1 MRACVQCGLSIGATA
16 TFCQVC
22 GATYEPAEAEA
33 VATIQAGDGQ
43 SLDAVEPV
51 VRQASM
57 AVLDSESVADVGA
70 DHEPVPVSTSDQ
82 EPVAAAPV
90 AAPALEAPPD
100 DIESF
105 GAPAE
110 AGEPAVEPAAE
121 CAAEIAA
128 ECATE
133 TAECAAEPAVEPA
146 AEVMPEPA
154 AGQEQSAEAELDRR
168 LLGIS
173 ALLQDAAG
181 CEGSDPARAANLL
194 QHAIIDCLEVTEDPL
209 GHEEVRRDLLESFDR
224 LSALLERQGVPDE
237 ALVVVDDAASLRL
250 LEGGVVGRR
259 HSEALRERREGLR
272 RILFADSAQL

>member
-33 VATIQAGDGQ
+33 VATIQTGDGQ
-43 SLDAVEPV
+43 SPDAVEPV
-51 VRQASM
+51 VRQTPM

-90 AAPALEAPPD
+90 AAPALEAPAD
-100 DIESF
+100 DIESS
-105 GAPAE
+105 GAPE
-110 AGEPAVEPAAE
+110 AGEPGDEP
-121 CAAEIAA
+121 AA

-133 TAECAAEPAVEPA
+133 TAQCTAETAKCAAEPAVEPA

-194 QHAIIDCLEVTEDPL
+194 QQAIIDCLEVTEDPL